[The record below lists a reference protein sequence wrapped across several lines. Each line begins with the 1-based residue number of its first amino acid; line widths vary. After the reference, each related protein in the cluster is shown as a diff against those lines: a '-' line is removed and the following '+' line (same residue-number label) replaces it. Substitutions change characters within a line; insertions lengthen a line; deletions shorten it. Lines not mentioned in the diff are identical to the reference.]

1 MVWAEFQPCHETEAK
16 TDPPELAGH
25 CSLAPQ
31 SRVFPCA
38 GRPAFL
44 SSGLCLQEVG
54 RHPRCE
60 MEFNFWG
67 DGSRQAGACVRPSDW
82 PTPRSSRHE
91 GGGGA
96 AQPRMAR

>member
-1 MVWAEFQPCHETEAK
+1 MGWAEFQPCHETEAK
-16 TDPPELAGH
+16 TDPPELAGRRG
-25 CSLAPQ
+25 LAPQ

-44 SSGLCLQEVG
+44 SSGFHLREAGG
-54 RHPRCE
+54 RPRCE
-60 MEFNFWG
+60 VEFNFWG

-82 PTPRSSRHE
+82 PTPRSSSHE

-96 AQPRMAR
+96 ARPRAAQ